1 MRWTYALGCIL
12 FIFALGEPAP
22 GSDGFTEQRID
33 LGGVWRFRLDPAN
46 KGLEEGWMLV
56 ENWAGKEGVLSAD
69 VPGPWELLPEGA
81 GFDGVAWYSTS
92 FLLPPEAGGRAAA
105 LCFSSVNYACTVYLN
120 GKEAGRHEGG
130 YSPFIVWIPESSAG
144 REISLVLRVV
154 DPGRRPADGMTL
166 DAVPHAKESWY
177 YNFGGITGDV
187 TLRLLPKV
195 YIEDLFPLLTA
206 PAGMEGSGRNRV
218 LFNLANR
225 GKEPVEA
232 SFRLTLREASSQD
245 EKTLILEGRMEVPP
259 GAAEKEVDL
268 SNAPLRAWSPKEP
281 VLYEVGLEITSS
293 EGRHS
298 LCRLT
303 GARLFELKP
312 EGFYLN
318 GERIYLK
325 GILYQAYY
333 PGTLYR
339 PPSDEW
345 VEREVRDILEC
356 GFNLVRAHLRPL
368 PEGFLDACDRSGLL
382 VMAEPAIGWI
392 YEESDALERRLSRS
406 VESLVRRDRHHPS
419 IVWWGM
425 LNELSGVAYPL
436 APELMARARLLDP
449 SRLIT
454 DDSGAWGGAGQYFAP
469 FEDRPR
475 EYLDY
480 HVYIPYPLSV
490 QAREYLGAL
499 GDGKRPAFVSEFGF
513 GGMDDLEGTAA
524 FFKDNPFLE
533 DASEYAQMLRGAE
546 RSMAGTVLKDV
557 FPSLR
562 DVIRAAEGIHG
573 ESALEIGSLLKAN
586 RKLCGYCFTQYQD
599 VSWELSAGIVNV
611 DGSRK
616 PSFEAL
622 KRLNEMGDAP
632 EEEEAF
638 QTFEVPKTLPAG
650 EGRIFL
656 FRTPPAVKTALEGR
670 QPLASIDDEVRLLG
684 GRGVV
689 LTGDNLSLIKKE
701 NIKPY
706 VRLMRYVRG
715 GGTLV
720 FLNPPRLDNA
730 FAPRNMNYDQEGFVP
745 DLPVPIHFRRAR
757 GSFVGHFQFV
767 NPGSNFWLGLDH
779 GPVVLGR
786 PFGRVLPHYNHLP
799 LGVEGAQILAGGY
812 DAYGL
817 FTGAGLLSV
826 PFGEGR
832 ILISDFQILPNLGD
846 DDVAEYL
853 LICLVEYAL
862 ARSREMDDTALTDDR
877 PLPGTAAEEEIA
889 YALFDH
895 RRYLALGERLSIQRM
910 DGTRHRYNFYPDL
923 FQWNRIR
930 IRGLDRLIEGRIP
943 EALEELRSIDDV
955 MNEKLKEWI
964 DLEKK
969 LDLRLSQYQRTG
981 AADIPLRQAG
991 RYYHAALAAL
1001 WDGEKIR
1008 FNDALDILVKAFKAL
1023 PEAQKK

>member
-1 MRWTYALGCIL
+1 MRRTYTLGCIL
-12 FIFALGEPAP
+12 FLFALVEPAL
-22 GSDGFTEQRID
+22 GSDGFSEPRID
-33 LGGVWRFRLDPAN
+33 LGGIWQLRLDPAD
-46 KGLEEGWMLV
+46 KGLKEGWMLP
-56 ENWAGKEGVLSAD
+56 EKWAGMKGVLSAD
-69 VPGPWELLPEGA
+69 VPGPWELLPEAA
-81 GFDGVAWYSTS
+81 GHDGVAWYRTS
-92 FLLPPEAGGRAAA
+92 FLLPQEAEGRAAA
-105 LCFSSVNYACTVYLN
+105 LCFASVNYACTVYLN
-120 GKEAGRHEGG
+120 GKEAVRHEGG
-130 YSPFIVWIPESSAG
+130 YSPFVVWIPEPSRE

-206 PAGMEGSGRNRV
+206 PAGMEGSGGNRI
-218 LFNLANR
+218 LFSLANR
-225 GKEPVEA
+225 GKEPMEA

-245 EKTLILEGRMEVPP
+245 EETLILEGRMEVPP

-268 SNAPLRAWSPKEP
+268 SDVSLHAWSPKEP
-281 VLYEVGLEITSS
+281 VLYEAKLEISSS

-298 LCRLT
+298 LRRLT
-303 GARLFELKP
+303 GARLFELRP

-318 GERIYLK
+318 GKRIYLK
-325 GILYQAYY
+325 GVLYQPYY
-333 PGTLYR
+333 PGILCR
-339 PPSDEW
+339 PPSEEW
-345 VEREVRDILEC
+345 VEREVEDILEC

-368 PEGFLDACDRSGLL
+368 PEDFLDACDRSGLL

-392 YEESDALERRLSRS
+392 YEESDALEGRLSQS
-406 VESLVRRDRHHPS
+406 MESLVRRDRHRPS
-419 IVWWGM
+419 IVWWGV

-436 APELMARARLLDP
+436 APELMARARGLDP

-454 DDSGAWGGAGQYFAP
+454 DDSGAWGGVGRYFAP
-469 FEDRPR
+469 FEDGPR

-490 QAREYLGAL
+490 QAREYLSAL

-513 GGMDDLEGTAA
+513 GGMDDMEGTAA
-524 FFKDNPFLE
+524 FFKDRPFLE
-533 DASEYAQMLRGAE
+533 DASEYAVMLKGAE
-546 RSMAGTVLKDV
+546 RSMARTVLKDV

-562 DVIRAAEGIHG
+562 DLYLAAEDIHG
-573 ESALEIGSLLKAN
+573 ESALEIGSLLMAN
-586 RKLCGYCFTQYQD
+586 QKLCGYCFTQYQD
-599 VSWELSAGIVNV
+599 ASWELSAGIVNV

-622 KRLNEMGDAP
+622 KRLNETDGVP

-656 FRTPPAVKTALEGR
+656 FRTPPAVEIALDGR
-670 QPLASIDDEVRLLG
+670 QPLESIDDEVRLLP

-706 VRLMRYVRG
+706 VRLMRYVRK

-720 FLNPPRLDNA
+720 FLNPPRLNNA
-730 FAPRNMNYDQEGFVP
+730 FAPRYMNYDQEGFVP

-767 NPGSNFWLGLDH
+767 NPGSEFWLGLDH

-786 PFGRVLPHYNHLP
+786 PFGPVLPHYHHLP
-799 LGVEGAQILAGGY
+799 LGVEGAEILAGGY

-817 FTGAGLLSV
+817 FTGASLLSI

-832 ILISDFQILPNLGD
+832 ILISDFQILPILGD
-846 DDVAEYL
+846 DGVAEYL

-862 ARSREMDDTALTDDR
+862 ARSREVDDAVLKDGR

-889 YALFDH
+889 YAMFNH

-930 IRGLDRLIEGRIP
+930 IRGLDHMIEGRIP
-943 EALEELRSIDDV
+943 EALKDLKSIDDV
-955 MNEKLKEWI
+955 MNEKLMEWI
-964 DLEKK
+964 ELEKK
-969 LDLRLSQYQRTG
+969 LDLKLSHYHRTG
-981 AADIPLRQAG
+981 VADIPLRQAG
-991 RYYHAALAAL
+991 RYYHAALDAL

-1023 PEAQKK
+1023 PETQKK